1 VPPTFFRDAGLE
13 IDLGPGMHGM
23 ARSFYLYLR
32 EPVGGHRVEIYAG
45 GYHVFEPDWEPIE
58 WCEPRELA
66 DGMTWFDE
74 RMVRGAD
81 GGHAMDV
88 TLPCTP
94 ELAEVNA

>member
-1 VPPTFFRDAGLE
+1 
-13 IDLGPGMHGM
+13 M